1 MPETNQQREKQPKK
15 KPKPPGHWGIDDL
28 TALQSF
34 QAQKLEVHLR
44 DGCTVSGDLVG
55 YGSFS
60 LQLKVG
66 DRIIVVNKGA
76 ISWYTVATAQ
86 EK

>member
-1 MPETNQQREKQPKK
+1 
-15 KPKPPGHWGIDDL
+15 
-28 TALQSF
+28 
-34 QAQKLEVHLR
+34 VHLR
-44 DGCTVSGDLVG
+44 DGNTVLGDLVG

-76 ISWYTVATAQ
+76 ISWYTVATAE